1 MSAKKNNHTLLKVTM
16 AAAGIGAAVAYGKAR
31 AAEKKKGNTAIP
43 ADENRTTG
51 ENDIYFVGGG
61 LGSLAGAAY
70 LIRDAGRKADSYF
83 GRDAHTRRQQ
93 RRFRHT
99 RGRLCMQGR
108 QDAE

>member
-70 LIRDAGRKADSYF
+70 LIRDA
-83 GRDAHTRRQQ
+83 
-93 RRFRHT
+93 
-99 RGRLCMQGR
+99 
-108 QDAE
+108 